1 MGRDKEQVREEIQR
15 KDNSFNLRPRGILEE
30 EIREKKKQYIKR
42 EELRIF

>member
-15 KDNSFNLRPRGILEE
+15 KDKSFSLHPVGILEE
-30 EIREKKKQYIKR
+30 EIREKQYIKR